1 MTYSLSM
8 CQLCELYLRLVIFFF
23 FKQKTAYEMRISDWS
38 SDVCSSDLL
47 SGPVTATSGRHPL
60 PEPAAFAQR
69 LAAWGI
75 DDDTQVVAYDQ
86 GNGLFA
92 SRLWWLLRA
101 SGHRRVAVL
110 DGGLAAWSALGLPM
124 VDTPA
129 RVPAVQDVPVREF
142 TGWLDT
148 DAISGALA
156 AQRSEETTSELQSPI
171 RIT

>member
-1 MTYSLSM
+1 MSHHILS
-8 CQLCELYLRLVIFFF
+8 QPTSALAFFF
-23 FKQKTAYEMRISDWS
+23 LMLRRPQRSTRTHTLFPYPTLFRS
-38 SDVCSSDLL
+38 
-47 SGPVTATSGRHPL
+47 RHPL

-148 DAISGALA
+148 EDRKSTRLN
-156 AQRSEETTSELQSPI
+156 SSH
-171 RIT
+171 